1 MQKNEIVPNMGK
13 MVKVKLKGCDDLI
26 DMKLVGYALRSIDG
40 EIYHQAEC
48 IDKAGSLY
56 VVRLADVEVS

>member
-1 MQKNEIVPNMGK
+1 MGK
-13 MVKVKLKGCDDLI
+13 TVKVKLKGCDDLI
-26 DMKLVGYALRSIDG
+26 DMKLVGYALRLIDD

>member
-13 MVKVKLKGCDDLI
+13 TVKVKLKSCDDLI
-26 DMKLVGYALRSIDG
+26 DMKLVGYALRLIND